1 MDRLIKKIESLENRN
16 RVQEDVI
23 DNKNRIILKLTA
35 KIERHGQSIERGNRL
50 VSMLNAEI
58 ERINKKN
65 YAALAFAESKFKK
78 KD

>member
-65 YAALAFAESKFKK
+65 YAALAFAESKFKQ

>member
-1 MDRLIKKIESLENRN
+1 MDRLIKKIESLEARN

-35 KIERHGQSIERGNRL
+35 KIERQGQSIERGNRL
-50 VSMLNAEI
+50 VSKLDAEI
-58 ERINKKN
+58 KRLNKKN
-65 YAALAFAESKFKK
+65 MAALALAESKFKQ